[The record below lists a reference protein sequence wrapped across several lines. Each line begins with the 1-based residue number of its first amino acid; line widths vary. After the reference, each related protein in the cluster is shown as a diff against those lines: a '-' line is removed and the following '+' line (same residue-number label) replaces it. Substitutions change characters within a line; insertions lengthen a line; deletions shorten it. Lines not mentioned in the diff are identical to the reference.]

1 MARPMRTAPPVTS
14 ATRCGSGFFVATYR
28 YYSEKGLYMPSVMQN
43 LAGKVAIV
51 TGSTKGIGLA
61 IAERMHAAGASV
73 VVSSRWAGDVAS
85 VANRLGAPAIGIA
98 CDVGDPSACQRL
110 VDETVSRLGRIDV
123 LVNNAGFGIFKS
135 IEDMSVEEWQRQI
148 DVNLGGVFYCSKAA
162 LPHLVASGDGFII
175 NIGSLAGRNFFA
187 GGTGYNAAKAG
198 LVGMS
203 EAMML
208 DIRNDN
214 VRVSIIMPGSVNTHF
229 RGEWSPDRSW
239 PLEAD
244 DVALAVMQLLD
255 YPKAAHVSRV
265 EMRPSQPR

>member
-1 MARPMRTAPPVTS
+1 MS
-14 ATRCGSGFFVATYR
+14 
-28 YYSEKGLYMPSVMQN
+28 N
-43 LAGKVAIV
+43 LKGKVAVV

-61 IAERMHAAGASV
+61 IAERLHAAGAGV
-73 VVSSRWAGDVAS
+73 VVSSRTANDVAA
-85 VANRLGAPAIGIA
+85 VAKRLGAPAIGIP
-98 CDVGDPSACQRL
+98 CDVGDPAACERL
-110 VDETVSRLGRIDV
+110 IGETVERLGRLDI

-135 IEDMSVEEWQRQI
+135 INELSVEEWRRQI

-162 LPHLVASGDGFII
+162 MPHLSATGDGFIV

-198 LVGMS
+198 LVGMT

-208 DIRNDN
+208 DVRHDD
-214 VRVSIIMPGSVNTHF
+214 VRVTIVMPGSVNTHF
-229 RGEWSPDRSW
+229 RGEQASGRSW

-244 DVALAVMQLLD
+244 DVALAVMQILD
-255 YPKAAHVSRV
+255 YPKEAHVSRV